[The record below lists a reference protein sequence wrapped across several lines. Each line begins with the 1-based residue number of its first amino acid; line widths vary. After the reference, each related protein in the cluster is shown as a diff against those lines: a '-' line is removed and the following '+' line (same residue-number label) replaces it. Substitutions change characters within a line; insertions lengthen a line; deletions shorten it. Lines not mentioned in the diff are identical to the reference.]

1 MPSVTDLKVLGP
13 SAVTRAAYEA
23 SKALGG
29 HRLTFRPVSG
39 AAISAASPAL
49 QLARPDPDTSVA
61 QRCLDDARAVVDDG
75 VLAFGRRT
83 VITSPLDWT
92 RTGPDSSELWAD
104 GSWWTIDIR
113 SADRAG
119 DVKWTWEWGRHR
131 DLVVLARASALEP
144 GNEAWIGE
152 LDRLLTLWLAATPLE
167 KSVHWYSNLELALR
181 AIAWDQ
187 VLQLAGPRLRP
198 ETTRGLLLQLTQ
210 IRRHLWRDLPYTVSS
225 MRNNHLLGDSLGM
238 MTLDRMLGVS
248 PSGRSTRWARRL
260 FANQLERQFAAD
272 GSMVEDSLSYHRF
285 VLEMLATAVLIGERD
300 PRLMSALRDASNHLV
315 SLGALDGGVPQYGDW
330 DEGRVLTTSG
340 DPLDVAGSALLG
352 LALSGERLPSHLW
365 DEHDL
370 LAWYAPR
377 PESATSE
384 GPRAPDVSSSGGLS
398 RAVRGHWNVW
408 LKSGSAPSHGHADL
422 GHVSARV
429 GQEWLLS
436 DPGTGTYN
444 GPIEVRNGFR
454 TSSAHNAL
462 VIDGEDQLVPHR
474 AFRWVHRPWTAPGSP
489 IQMGDSRRAVGS
501 PRRICANRRG
511 PSRARRRGRRNRMCG
526 HRLGR
531 GGRGPPVSAHAP
543 AGAIGHHRRIIGAAP
558 GKHDPNLWPIRTGR
572 SCWIRG
578 SFRGLVKQH
587 LRVMGTHALATVLRN
602 DLRTGYLVGGNGQ
615 AHALAI
621 WRAERRRTDPGS
633 ALVFC
638 ECHARGNRPA
648 LRDARSLASF
658 QAGLDEAGSRSQ
670 PLRGATRRGRRN
682 ST

>member
-49 QLARPDPDTSVA
+49 QLSYPDPDTSVA
-61 QRCLDDARAVVDDG
+61 QRCLNDARAIIEDG

-92 RTGPDSSELWAD
+92 RTGPDSSGHWAD

-113 SADRAG
+113 SGDRAG

-131 DLVVLARASALEP
+131 DLVVLARASTLEP

-187 VLQLAGPRLRP
+187 VLQLTGSRLRP
-198 ETTRGLLLQLTQ
+198 ETTEGLLLRLTQ

-238 MTLDRMLGVS
+238 MTVDRMLGIS
-248 PSGRSTRWARRL
+248 PSGWSTRWARRL

-285 VLEMLATAVLIGERD
+285 VLEMLATAVLIGERN
-300 PRLMSALRDASNHLV
+300 PRLMSALRDASNHLIA
-315 SLGALDGGVPQYGDW
+315 LGALDGGVPQYGDW

-377 PESATSE
+377 PESATSD
-384 GPRAPDVSSSGGLS
+384 GPCAANVSSSGGLS

-474 AFRWVHRPWTAPGSP
+474 AFRWVHRPWTAAGSP
-489 IQMGDSRRAVGS
+489 IQMGDSVVLWGVHDAYARIGVGRVARAVLVGTTG
-501 PRRICANRRG
+501 CAVIDWVETGEGHRYQLTLPLG
-511 PSRARRRGRRNRMCG
+511 PSATIDGTSVQLPG
-526 HRLGR
+526 STTQIS
-531 GGRGPPVSAHAP
+531 GPSEWDV
-543 AGAIGHHRRIIGAAP
+543 
-558 GKHDPNLWPIRTGR
+558 
-572 SCWIRG
+572 
-578 SFRGLVKQH
+578 
-587 LRVMGTHALATVLRN
+587 
-602 DLRTGYLVGGNGQ
+602 LVGSKAPFAGWSSSTYGSWEPTPWLRYTGTISGPVTWSVGMERPL
-615 AHALAI
+615 LAPSG
-621 WRAERRRTDPGS
+621 ELTVGELS
-633 ALVFC
+633 L
-638 ECHARGNRPA
+638 A
-648 LRDARSLASF
+648 LRWSSESVALEVTDQRSGR
-658 QAGLDEAGSRSQ
+658 QVIGVVPGGSR
-670 PLRGATRRGRRN
+670 
-682 ST
+682 